1 MTRAQLINKV
11 ARVTG
16 SKEQAALAVGA
27 ILTAIQKEF
36 DKGNAVTLRGLDTF
50 SINKRDA
57 SIYGNPQTGV
67 VIKMPASAFLD

>member
-11 ARVTG
+11 AKVTG
-16 SKEQAALAVGA
+16 SKEEAALAVGA

-36 DKGNAVTLRGLDTF
+36 NKGNAVTLTGFGTF
-50 SINKRDA
+50 SINKKDA
-57 SIYGNPQTGV
+57 SIYGNPQTGA